1 MNRIDRA
8 GLTRR
13 ALLARSVAAGGSLL
27 VGAGWVTGPGA
38 AWALEVT
45 ALTPQTMATLVQM
58 ARDIYPHD
66 RIPDD
71 RYAVAVKGYDTADTA
86 PMVEAGIAALDA
98 AARGQGHPGYLGALW
113 EAERVAVLRAIEGD
127 EFFRTIRAGLV
138 TDLYNQKE
146 IWPLFGYEGESF
158 SHGGY
163 IDRGFNDIAWL

>member
-1 MNRIDRA
+1 MNRINRA
-8 GLTRR
+8 GMTRR
-13 ALLARSVAAGGSLL
+13 ELLARSVAAGGSLL
-27 VGAGWVTGPGA
+27 VGASWVTERGA

-45 ALTPQTMATLVQM
+45 ALKPETMATLVQM

-71 RYAVAVKGYDTADTA
+71 RYAVAVKGYDTAEKA

-98 AARGQGHPGYLGALW
+98 AAQGQGHPSYLGALW
-113 EAERVAVLRAIEGD
+113 EAERVAVLRTIEKG
-127 EFFRTIRAGLV
+127 EFFRTVRAGLV